1 MADLPPATYKGVD
14 LVLWSEDPAVASGD
28 FVSQTKEQNQER
40 EAEEACGLAG
50 EVLAVEWDCGKTV
63 CKWQVGC
70 WTVFSE
76 RDLGLKPSWPTSS
89 WMHERAPS
97 WIRSCIC
104 SLAHPPLQ
112 GRAAQSSWEGTW
124 TPEH

>member
-76 RDLGLKPSWPTSS
+76 RDLGLRAGTWSGLPRGCPA
-89 WMHERAPS
+89 APS
-97 WIRSCIC
+97 
-104 SLAHPPLQ
+104 LHGQLPPGCMNGLLH
-112 GRAAQSSWEGTW
+112 GSVHASV
-124 TPEH
+124 H